1 MPRPPVLVFLL
12 ELRRVI
18 GLSGLADLKGT
29 RDGQTSSGTCA
40 CTCFRDV
47 LGGCSQDKP
56 AEPNPPHPP
65 ESIDELKGAIAK
77 ILARNRVPG
86 VGIALVTKDKVIWA
100 G

>member
-1 MPRPPVLVFLL
+1 MVKRLAALVLA
-12 ELRRVI
+12 
-18 GLSGLADLKGT
+18 LAL
-29 RDGQTSSGTCA
+29 A
-40 CTCFRDV
+40 NV
-47 LGGCSQDKP
+47 LGCSQDKP